1 MSQRQALSVSSES
14 SSSSSVVPSESSDE
28 DTYEVE
34 KIMDHRVDPKGRRR
48 FLLKWKGY
56 GHEDDTWEKEEN
68 LNCPDLINEYMKS
81 VERQQ
86 ALMVTKGRMIEP
98 PKRVVRAYRDED
110 DKIVYEVKYSDGRTE
125 DMPSGDLIKLS
136 PPVMIAF
143 LEKVAN
149 FAEGRHTEEYLDYQ
163 LEI

>member
-1 MSQRQALSVSSES
+1 M
-14 SSSSSVVPSESSDE
+14 
-28 DTYEVE
+28 
-34 KIMDHRVDPKGRRR
+34 
-48 FLLKWKGY
+48 
-56 GHEDDTWEKEEN
+56 
-68 LNCPDLINEYMKS
+68 NCPDLINEYMKS

-86 ALMVTKGRMIEP
+86 ALMVAKGRMIEP

-143 LEKVAN
+143 LGLPLRLSTWPTSAKRS
-149 FAEGRHTEEYLDYQ
+149 GSLG
-163 LEI
+163 